1 MAYAD
6 FNPTRNRID
15 VTTRYEEKEL
25 IKAVPG
31 SRYHGEEKIWSVPA
45 TFVACLQLRGLFKGE
60 LKISDRLNAWA
71 ANERATRIDQAMTLR
86 TQLEPGNLHIPGL
99 YPFQNAG
106 VEFLTAA
113 NSALLGDDMGTG
125 KTIQELATIQLE
137 HISGLHHG
145 ESLPALVI
153 CPNSTKHNWADET
166 VKWFPEAKPYVISG
180 GVVQRRKLFKQAK
193 DDPNAIV
200 IINIEA
206 VRSHSRLA
214 SYGSIHLTDAEKT
227 PRELNEIPF
236 KTVVF
241 DEAHRMKD
249 PKSKQTRAAW
259 AVAHG
264 PTVKFRIP
272 MTGTPIANDP
282 SDLWSILHFIAPD
295 EHPTRSKFIDR
306 YCLQAWN
313 SYGGLSVIGVQPE
326 TRAEFQQVIGSRF
339 RRVTKDEVLKQ
350 LPRKQRQLIKVEMSP
365 KQAKAYREME
375 TQLATRVDGGVIVA
389 ASNLTAQ
396 IRLLQFA
403 GSMCDVERHKR
414 KLTVLSECPCY
425 GRGLEEHDDRCL
437 DAWDITVIPTDPSPK
452 VDALLDIIDA
462 AQGKPIVACAVQR
475 KLIELAAKR
484 LDKQKMPYGLITGK
498 IDEWTRKQNLK
509 KFQEGELPVLLFTI
523 QAGGTGLNMTAADT
537 IVFTQRDWS
546 MVNNR
551 QAEDRVHRIGS
562 EVHEAINVIDI
573 VTEGTVEE
581 TVLTRYLEKVHRLD
595 QITDDRARAKAN
607 GMDVTELDELES
619 FIMNAHLGEA

>member
-1 MAYAD
+1 MAYAE

-25 IKAVPG
+25 IKAIPG

-45 TFVACLQLRGLFKGE
+45 TFVACLQLRGLFKDSLTLGE
-60 LKISDRLNAWA
+60 KLKSWA
-71 ANERATRIDQAMTLR
+71 VLERVDRIDQAMTLR
-86 TQLEPGNLHIPGL
+86 TKLEPETWVNKLL
-99 YPFQNAG
+99 YPFQEAG
-106 VEFLTAA
+106 QDFLGVAG
-113 NSALLGDDMGTG
+113 SALLGDEMGTG
-125 KTIQELATIQLE
+125 KTIQLLATLKDE
-137 HISGLHHG
+137 GYPEVG
-145 ESLPALVI
+145 MLPALVI
-153 CPNSTKHNWADET
+153 CPNSTKWNWHDET
-166 VKWFPEAKPYVISG
+166 EKWFPEAKPYVVFG
-180 GVVQRRKLFKQAK
+180 GVVQRRKIFKQAK
-193 DDPNAIV
+193 DDPNALV

-206 VRSHSRLA
+206 VRNHSRLA
-214 SYGSIHLTDAEKT
+214 GYGSIHLTDAEKE
-227 PRELNEIPF
+227 PKELNDIPF
-236 KTVVF
+236 RTVVF

-259 AVAHG
+259 AVGHG
-264 PTVKFRIP
+264 PTVQHRFAL
-272 MTGTPIANDP
+272 TGTPIANDP
-282 SDLWSILHFIAPD
+282 SDLWSILHFLAPE

-326 TRAEFQQVIGSRF
+326 TRAEFQQVIGPRF

-350 LPRKQRQLIKVEMSP
+350 LPRKQRQLIRVEMSP

-403 GSMCDVERHKR
+403 GSTCNVDEEGLVTPVE
-414 KLTVLSECPCY
+414 
-425 GRGLEEHDDRCL
+425 
-437 DAWDITVIPTDPSPK
+437 PSPK
-452 VDALLDIIDA
+452 IDALLDLLDA
-462 AQGKPIVACAVQR
+462 ARGKPIAVCAVQR

-484 LDKQKMPYGLITGK
+484 LDKEKITYGLITGK
-498 IDEWTRKQNLK
+498 VDEWTRKQNLK

-537 IVFTQRDWS
+537 IVFMQRSWS
-546 MVNNR
+546 MVDNR

-562 EVHEAINVIDI
+562 EVHESINVIDI

-595 QITDDRARAKAN
+595 QITQDRARAKAN
-607 GMDVTELDELES
+607 GLDVTELDELET
-619 FIMNAHLGEA
+619 FILNAHLGEA

>member
-1 MAYAD
+1 MAYAE

-25 IKAVPG
+25 IKAIPG

-45 TFVACLQLRGLFKGE
+45 TFVACLQLRGLFKNSLTLGE
-60 LKISDRLNAWA
+60 KLKSWA
-71 ANERATRIDQAMTLR
+71 VLERVDRIDRAMQLR
-86 TQLEPGNLHIPGL
+86 TQLEPVTSFQRPGL
-99 YPFQNAG
+99 YAFQNAG

-113 NSALLGDDMGTG
+113 HSTLLGDEMGTG
-125 KTIQELATIQLE
+125 KTIQLLATLQLE
-137 HISGLHHG
+137 HLSGPHHNG
-145 ESLPALVI
+145 GSLPALVI
-153 CPNSTKHNWADET
+153 CPNSTKWNWHDET
-166 VKWFPEAKPYVISG
+166 KKWFPEAKPYVVFG
-180 GVVQRRKLFKQAK
+180 GVVQRRKIFKQAK
-193 DDPNAIV
+193 DDPNALM
-200 IINIEA
+200 IINIES
-206 VRSHSRLA
+206 VRNHSRLA
-214 SYGSIHLTDAEKT
+214 GYGSIHLTDAEKE
-227 PRELNEIPF
+227 PKELNDIAF
-236 KTVVF
+236 RTVVF

-259 AVAHG
+259 AVGHG
-264 PTVKFRIP
+264 PTVQHRFAL
-272 MTGTPIANDP
+272 TGTPIANDP
-282 SDLWSILHFIAPD
+282 SDLWAILHFLAPD

-313 SYGGLSVIGVQPE
+313 AYGGLSVIGVQPE
-326 TRAEFQQVIGSRF
+326 TRAEFQQVIGPRF

-403 GSMCDVERHKR
+403 GSTCSVDE
-414 KLTVLSECPCY
+414 E
-425 GRGLEEHDDRCL
+425 GLV
-437 DAWDITVIPTDPSPK
+437 TPVDPSPK
-452 VDALLDIIDA
+452 VDALLDILDA
-462 AQGKPIVACAVQR
+462 AKGKPIVVCAVQR

-484 LDKQKMPYGLITGK
+484 LDKEKISYGLITGK
-498 IDEWTRKQNLK
+498 VDEWTRKQNLK

-537 IVFTQRDWS
+537 IVFIQRSWS
-546 MVNNR
+546 MVDNR

-562 EVHEAINVIDI
+562 EVHESINVIDI

-581 TVLTRYLEKVHRLD
+581 NVLTRYLEKVHRLD
-595 QITDDRARAKAN
+595 QITEDRARAKAN
-607 GMDVTELDELES
+607 GLDVTELDELET
-619 FIMNAHLGEA
+619 FILNAHLGEA